1 VDHEALPIYELDEEI
16 VSTLSEGNRLVL
28 EAPTGSGKS
37 TQVPQILLDGGILGN
52 GRCVILQPRRLAARM
67 LAARVASERCVK
79 LGGEVGY
86 QIRLDN
92 VSSRD
97 TRLLF
102 VTEGILLRQMLAD
115 PELRGISAIVFD
127 EFHERHLHGD
137 ISLARALDLQETTR
151 PDLKII
157 VMSATLDG
165 AELATY
171 LGNASFLKSE
181 GRVHPVEILHLSH
194 EPREDPIWETA
205 TDAVAGHFEDTEGN
219 ILVFMPGSY
228 EIQRTIRELQARLGS
243 RCAILPL
250 HGELPAAEQ
259 DKAVN
264 RGGGR
269 KIIVSTNVAETSLT
283 IDGITLVVDSGLAR
297 IARHDS
303 NRGINTLFIEK
314 ISAASAAQRA
324 GRAGR
329 TAPGVCVRLWTE
341 RDHQRRPLRE
351 LPEIKRLD
359 LAETILSLKAAGV
372 GDLKTFRW
380 IEPPDSAAL
389 DRAEFL
395 LRDLGALDAEGAI
408 TGLGRRMLN
417 FPLHPRYARML
428 LAAEE
433 LGCVRAAS
441 LIAAITQTRSMLL
454 KVDKRI
460 EEERMEIFGGGTSDF
475 LVLMRV
481 FEWARSRDFRMNECR
496 TLGIHS
502 DSARQVGKLF
512 DQFLDIAH
520 AEALL
525 IEDAPPTDEAVA
537 RCVLAGFADQVA
549 VRKNPGTLVCDI
561 VRGRRGLLARQSVAD
576 GSRFLVAAEIA
587 EIEGRD
593 GDARVLLSLAT
604 GIEEVWLR
612 EMFPADFTDRAE
624 YFFDK
629 SQNRVV
635 VRRERVFR
643 DLVLENRDRDAEPGP
658 AASSC
663 LADEVLA
670 GNLRLNGW
678 DDAVEQWIHRVN
690 FLARLCPDQNLPTLG
705 DDERHHIIL
714 LVCDGATCYRDIKD
728 ASVLPHAKSLLTHA
742 QQQMVEKHA
751 PERLELPSGRRA
763 KITYSDTAEPFL
775 AGRIQDF
782 YGVDG
787 ELKIALGRHALTLH
801 VLAPSHR
808 PVQVTKNLHS
818 FWSDTYPQLKNQLQ
832 RQYPKHEWR

>member
-1 VDHEALPIYELDEEI
+1 MENEQLPIYDLDEDI
-16 VSTLSEGNRLVL
+16 VCALRDGNRLVL

-37 TQVPQILLDGGILGN
+37 TQVPQILLDGGVLGN

-67 LAARVASERCVK
+67 LAARVASERGAR

-115 PELRGISAIVFD
+115 PELRGISVLIFD
-127 EFHERHLHGD
+127 EFHERHLYGD
-137 ISLARALDLQETTR
+137 ISLARALDLQESTR

-165 AELATY
+165 AELAGY
-171 LGNASFLKSE
+171 LGRADFLKSE
-181 GRVHPVEILHLSH
+181 GRTHPVEILHLTH
-194 EPREDPIWETA
+194 EPREDAVWELA
-205 TDAVAGHFEDTEGN
+205 TDAVARHFDETPGN

-243 RCAILPL
+243 RSTILPL
-250 HGELPAAEQ
+250 HGELSAAEQ

-264 RGGGR
+264 RGSGR

-314 ISAASAAQRA
+314 ISASSAAQRA

-329 TAPGVCVRLWTE
+329 TAPGLCVRLWTE

-351 LPEIKRLD
+351 LSEIKRLD
-359 LAETILSLKAAGV
+359 LSETILSLKAAGV

-380 IEPPDSAAL
+380 IEPPDPAAL
-389 DRAEFL
+389 ERAEVL
-395 LRDLGALDAEGAI
+395 LRDLGALDVHGAI
-408 TGLGRRMLN
+408 TATGRRMLN
-417 FPLHPRYARML
+417 FPVHPRYARMF

-433 LGCVRAAS
+433 LGCVRAAA

-460 EEERMEIFGGGTSDF
+460 EEERMEIFSGGNSDF

-481 FEWARSRDFRMNECR
+481 FEWARARDFRMNECR

-512 DQFLDIAH
+512 EQFLDIAH

-525 IEDAPPTDEAVA
+525 LEETQASDEDIA
-537 RCVLAGFADQVA
+537 RCVMAGFADQVA
-549 VRKNPGTLVCDI
+549 VRKNPGTLVCEI
-561 VRGRRGLLARQSVAD
+561 VHGRRGLLARQSVA
-576 GSRFLVAAEIA
+576 SESKFLVVAEIA

-593 GDARVLLSLAT
+593 GDARILLSLAT
-604 GIEEVWLR
+604 GIEEAWLR
-612 EMFPADFTDRAE
+612 DMFPGDFTERAE

-635 VRRERVFR
+635 VRREKIFR
-643 DLVLENRDRDAEPGP
+643 DLILENRDRDAESGP

-670 GNLRLNGW
+670 GRLRLNGW

-690 FLARLCPDQNLPTLG
+690 FLVRICPEQELPAMG
-705 DDERHHIIL
+705 EDERHHITL

-742 QQQMVEKHA
+742 QQQFVEKHA
-751 PERLELPSGRRA
+751 PERLELPTGRRA
-763 KITYSDTAEPFL
+763 KITYSESAEPVL
-775 AGRIQDF
+775 ASRIQDF
-782 YGVDG
+782 YGVSG
-787 ELKIALGRHALTLH
+787 ELKIAMGRHALTLH
-801 VLAPSHR
+801 VLAPNQR
-808 PVQVTKNLHS
+808 PVQVTKSLQS
-818 FWSDTYPQLKNQLQ
+818 FWTETYPQLKNQLQ

>member
-1 VDHEALPIYELDEEI
+1 MSHESLPIYELDEEI
-16 VSTLSEGNRLVL
+16 VAALRKGNRLVL

-37 TQVPQILLDGGILGN
+37 TQVPQILFDGGVLGN

-67 LAARVASERCVK
+67 LAARVASERGVK
-79 LGGEVGY
+79 LGAEVGY

-115 PELRGISAIVFD
+115 PELRGVSAIIFD

-137 ISLARALDLQETTR
+137 ISLARALDLQETLR

-165 AELATY
+165 AELAGY

-181 GRVHPVEILHLSH
+181 GRVHPVEVLHLSH
-194 EPREDPIWETA
+194 EPREDPVWELA
-205 TDAVAGHFEDTEGN
+205 TDAVAGHFDDTPGN

-314 ISAASAAQRA
+314 ISAASAAQRT

-380 IEPPDSAAL
+380 IEPPDMAAL
-389 DRAEFL
+389 DRAEVL
-395 LRDLGALDAEGAI
+395 LRDLGALDADGAI
-408 TGLGRRMLN
+408 TDVGRRMLN

-433 LGCVRAAS
+433 LGCVRSAA

-460 EEERMEIFGGGTSDF
+460 EEERLEIFGGGTSDF

-481 FEWARSRDFRMNECR
+481 FEWARSRDFRMSECR
-496 TLGIHS
+496 SLGIHT

-512 DQFLDIAH
+512 EQFLDIAY

-525 IEDAPPTDEAVA
+525 IEDAPPSDESIA

-561 VRGRRGLLARQSVAD
+561 VRGRRGLLSRQSVA
-576 GSRFLVAAEIA
+576 SEARFLVAAEIA

-604 GIEEVWLR
+604 GIEEAWLR
-612 EMFPADFTDRAE
+612 EMFPADFTERAE
-624 YFFDK
+624 HFFDK

-635 VRRERVFR
+635 VRREKVFR

-690 FLARLCPDQNLPTLG
+690 FLARLCPDQGLPVLG

-728 ASVLPHAKSLLTHA
+728 APVLPHAKSLLTHA
-742 QQQMVEKHA
+742 QQQFVEKQA

-763 KITYSDTAEPFL
+763 KITYSGTADPVL
-775 AGRIQDF
+775 ASRIQDF
-782 YGVDG
+782 YGVNG

-808 PVQVTKNLHS
+808 PVQVTKNLQS
-818 FWSDTYPQLKNQLQ
+818 FWAETYPQLKNQLQ